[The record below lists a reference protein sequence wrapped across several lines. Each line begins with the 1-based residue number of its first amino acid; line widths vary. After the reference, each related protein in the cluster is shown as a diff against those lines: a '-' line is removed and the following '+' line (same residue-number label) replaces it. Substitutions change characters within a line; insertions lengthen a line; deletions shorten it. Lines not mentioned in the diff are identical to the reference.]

1 MAAVRGGRAARL
13 GRLAGPRAPPEAGRG
28 GGAAVRPSVRPS
40 VGRFGRPDSLPRTPS
55 ERRRAAGLR
64 PPKWRPRSGSSP
76 SSPRSRS
83 ARFGRARP
91 HGAAGLS
98 GRSRGAAR
106 RGRTFVRSFV
116 RPAPRPGGAHLA
128 LPGPARGCLRVALP
142 AAVTRRAAARV
153 AVRVGAR
160 LPASGRPPVRPAEPG
175 ARPRGSVSGHRAP
188 AAAAAVRTAGG
199 APAPPSGRSSLGS
212 AGSSRLASEGG
223 WPGERG
229 LARGPAFGPR
239 FRSRPQVRR
248 GDPLNLSIL
257 VSGGKETNEDSL
269 SNGE

>member
-1 MAAVRGGRAARL
+1 MAELVPTGRPGFPVGRAAQ
-13 GRLAGPRAPPEAGRG
+13 RG
-28 GGAAVRPSVRPS
+28 G
-40 VGRFGRPDSLPRTPS
+40 
-55 ERRRAAGLR
+55 AG
-64 PPKWRPRSGSSP
+64 
-76 SSPRSRS
+76 
-83 ARFGRARP
+83 
-91 HGAAGLS
+91 
-98 GRSRGAAR
+98 
-106 RGRTFVRSFV
+106 RSFV
-116 RPAPRPGGAHLA
+116 RPAPRPGGALLA

-188 AAAAAVRTAGG
+188 AAAAAAVRTAGG